1 MIISIVFFW
10 PNHLLQNEWWYVQ
23 FWHMQPDYEIGMV
36 VSTLIFDWIEH
47 FLRVILSFCLNQLI
61 FLDIIFFYKH
71 LEYHS
76 NFLDLITKAIFLWNE
91 IVIMPFWIKFWPVH
105 NHKCFSRQVE
115 SLPKKSITI
124 YKNGWR
130 RLKLLRTFVQTCLN
144 AQVPSQ

>member
-1 MIISIVFFW
+1 MYDYFYCFFLTESSSSKW
-10 PNHLLQNEWWYVQ
+10 
-23 FWHMQPDYEIGMV
+23 MV
-36 VSTLIFDWIEH
+36 VCTILAHATRLWNRDGRLVFDWVEH